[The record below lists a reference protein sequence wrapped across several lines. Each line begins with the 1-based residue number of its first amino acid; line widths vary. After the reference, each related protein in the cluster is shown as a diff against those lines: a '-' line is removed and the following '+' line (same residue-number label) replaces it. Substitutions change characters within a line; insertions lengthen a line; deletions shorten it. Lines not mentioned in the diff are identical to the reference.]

1 MYKKEAFA
9 RLFSIFS
16 CQHIKDPD
24 LYTPVH
30 PLHLGAKPLLAEVR
44 AKHRAVCQ
52 KPRHG
57 IKMGILPVHRLQIPV
72 IFHIQLT
79 VIAFRILS
87 LEHVF
92 RVGFIFAIS
101 HPHFLWYGMILG
113 QSISF
118 QEQYLR
124 V

>member
-24 LYTPVH
+24 LYTTVH

-52 KPRHG
+52 KPSTTNN
-57 IKMGILPVHRLQIPV
+57 KYL
-72 IFHIQLT
+72 
-79 VIAFRILS
+79 
-87 LEHVF
+87 
-92 RVGFIFAIS
+92 AIS
-101 HPHFLWYGMILG
+101 RRMI
-113 QSISF
+113 F
-118 QEQYLR
+118 QIQGR
-124 V
+124 FSTA